1 LTTPITG
8 DAVRLPKKKK
18 KTIRQRFKVSSQQQQ
33 LGILSYTHEIGIT
46 GEVRAVPRPAE
57 THASNEREIAN

>member
-1 LTTPITG
+1 MLC
-8 DAVRLPKKKK
+8 DCQKKK
-18 KTIRQRFKVSSQQQQ
+18 KTIRQRFKVSSQQQQQ